1 MGMRDKE
8 LYSRILGIEKPWHV
22 RDVELELEEGRVTV
36 VLEYDKEVLR
46 CPECGERSPGYDH
59 KERSWRHLDTCQYKT
74 ILTARLPR
82 VKCPKHGVHQVRI
95 PWSERG
101 SRFTALF
108 EGLVIDWLHEASKS
122 AVAQRLGLSWSE
134 VDTIMEQAVRR
145 GMKRR
150 KAVTARRLGV
160 DETSFQKRHEYV
172 TVVNDQDS
180 GAVLYVADDRGES
193 SLNGFYESLDEKQ
206 LKGISAV
213 AMDMWD
219 PYIKSTVKY
228 VPDADMKIAFD
239 KYHVAKHLGDAV
251 NKVRIEEHKELKAVG
266 REDLKRT
273 RFLWLMNP
281 ENMDETLWRDFGT
294 LRNGKLRTARA
305 WAIKEFAMTL
315 WSYVTRGW
323 ALKAWKRWL
332 SWAMRSRL
340 EPIKKAGK
348 MIQNYLWGII
358 NAIVL
363 RITNARSEGIN
374 AQIQKLKARACGY
387 RNRERFRTAI
397 YFHLG
402 DLDLYPQ
409 SLKGA
414 MGK

>member
-1 MGMRDKE
+1 MRDKE

-22 RDVELELEEGRVTV
+22 KEVELELEKGKVTV
-36 VLEYDKEVLR
+36 ILEYSKDALR
-46 CPECGERSPGYDH
+46 CPECGKVSPGYDH
-59 KERSWRHLDTCQYKT
+59 KERSWRHLDTCQYMT
-74 ILTARLPR
+74 VLTTRIPR
-82 VKCPKHGVHQVRI
+82 IKCREHGVHQIRI
-95 PWSERG
+95 PWAEPG

-122 AVAQRLGLSWSE
+122 ALAERLRMSWSE

-145 GMKRR
+145 GLGRR
-150 KAVTARRLGV
+150 AAVTAKRIGI

-172 TVVNDQDS
+172 TVVNDQES

-193 SLNGFYESLDEKQ
+193 SLHGFYESLSEEQ
-206 LKGISAV
+206 LKAISAV
-213 AMDMWD
+213 AMDMWN
-219 PYIKSTVKY
+219 PYIKSTMKY
-228 VPDADMKIAFD
+228 VPDADKKIAFD

-251 NKVRIEEHKELKAVG
+251 NKVRIEEHRQLKANG
-266 REDLKRT
+266 RNDLKKT

-281 ENMDETLWRDFGT
+281 EHMDERLWKNFEP
-294 LRNGKLRTARA
+294 LRNSNLRTARA

-315 WSYVTRGW
+315 WSYITRGW
-323 ALKAWKRWL
+323 ALRAWKRWL

-348 MIQNYLWGII
+348 MISTYLWGII

-363 RITNARSEGIN
+363 KITNARSESIN
-374 AQIQKLKARACGY
+374 AQIQKLKARACGF

-402 DLDLYPQ
+402 RLDLYPD
-409 SLKGA
+409 SLKGTICR
-414 MGK
+414 

>member
-1 MGMRDKE
+1 M
-8 LYSRILGIEKPWHV
+8 GIEKPWHV
-22 RDVELELEEGRVTV
+22 SDVELELDKGRVTV
-36 VLEYDKEVLR
+36 ILEYEKAALK
-46 CPECGERSPGYDH
+46 CPECGSSSPGYGH

-74 ILTARLPR
+74 ILTARIPR
-82 VKCPKHGVHQVRI
+82 IKCSEHGVHQVSI
-95 PWSERG
+95 PWAEPG

-108 EGLVIDWLHEASKS
+108 EALAIDWMKEASKS
-122 AVAQRLGLSWSE
+122 AVADLLGMSWSE
-134 VDTIMEQAVRR
+134 VDTIMERAVKRGLSRR
-145 GMKRR
+145 SALSVGRI
-150 KAVTARRLGV
+150 GI

-172 TVVNDQDS
+172 TVVNDQDR
-180 GAVLYVADDRGES
+180 GRVIYVADDRGES
-193 SLNGFYESLDEKQ
+193 SLNGFYESLNEDQ
-206 LKGISAV
+206 LKRINAV

-251 NKVRIEEHKELKAVG
+251 NKVRIEEHKKLKSEG
-266 REDLKRT
+266 RDDLKKT

-281 ENMDETLWRDFGT
+281 ENMDETLWKNFEP
-294 LRNGKLRTARA
+294 LRNSNLKTAKA
-305 WAIKEFAMTL
+305 WAIKELAMTL

-332 SWAMRSRL
+332 LWAMRSRL
-340 EPIKKAGK
+340 EPIKKAGEMVK
-348 MIQNYLWGII
+348 RYLWRIV

-363 RITNARSEGIN
+363 KITNARSEGIN

-402 DLDLYPQ
+402 GLDLYPET
-409 SLKGA
+409 LKGA
-414 MGK
+414 MGR